1 MFSRC
6 NIIQN
11 RWFKKVTP
19 FTIEKRI
26 EVKIFAIPAHFSIS
40 QPSKPNPS
48 TFLVKT
54 FSDTRSPR
62 SSANRPNSSKLP
74 PSRFHSFYSFGSGHR
89 QLTIARVA
97 RTRLLIDPR
106 PFVTAPAR
114 EWTPFTSRAG
124 KNLPPSLS
132 PACLLFYATRNSI
145 YSALLCLQWAG
156 RRRGKPC
163 SCHGEIFQALTDR
176 LRRASSYR
184 SSLWE
189 MMNKIW

>member
-1 MFSRC
+1 MLRIHRTILKNNPFLITLKYPRDLYFPPFQMFSRC

-26 EVKIFAIPAHFSIS
+26 EVKIFTIPAHFSIS

-74 PSRFHSFYSFGSGHR
+74 PPDFIHFIHLASATG
-89 QLTIARVA
+89 
-97 RTRLLIDPR
+97 RTDNRTCREDKT
-106 PFVTAPAR
+106 VDWSTAVR
-114 EWTPFTSRAG
+114 NGAG
-124 KNLPPSLS
+124 K
-132 PACLLFYATRNSI
+132 RMESI
-145 YSALLCLQWAG
+145 Y
-156 RRRGKPC
+156 
-163 SCHGEIFQALTDR
+163 F
-176 LRRASSYR
+176 
-184 SSLWE
+184 
-189 MMNKIW
+189 